1 MGRVS
6 KSFSLVI
13 ILLLLVSS
21 PLIAKSQLAV
31 VPETA
36 LAIASPEPP
45 SVPVP
50 SFTATPLMG
59 GSVELIIKNQPFNY
73 SSVLLYYQ
81 FNFSSPSVYYNIRI
95 KDHNVTDDWVELYN
109 AENGFPEPSN
119 LNYTVISIAVP
130 LDAQTDIQ
138 VNAMIGIV
146 TRGFNP
152 NATNQIEMYP
162 YDFNGLT
169 SDWSNTQ
176 TVTMSASNYF
186 ATASPTS
193 PPFLTLS
200 LSISFV
206 VIAFLLAII
215 FALMLYIRK
224 RNRLLGLRP
233 KSGS

>member
-1 MGRVS
+1 VLFVS
-6 KSFSLVI
+6 CL
-13 ILLLLVSS
+13 
-21 PLIAKSQLAV
+21 LIAKPQLALE
-31 VPETA
+31 PETA
-36 LAIASPEPP
+36 AATGSSEPP

-50 SFTATPLMG
+50 SFTATPLIG

-95 KDHNVTDDWVELYN
+95 KDHNETNDWVELYN

-130 LDAQTDIQ
+130 LGAQTDIE
-138 VNAMIGIV
+138 VDAMIGVV
-146 TRGFNP
+146 TRVFNP

-162 YDFNGLT
+162 YEFDGLT
-169 SDWSNTQ
+169 SDWSNTE
-176 TVTMSASNYF
+176 TVTMPAGNYF
-186 ATASPTS
+186 ATASPTAS
-193 PPFLTLS
+193 PFLTLS
-200 LSISFV
+200 LTISFV

-215 FALMLYIRK
+215 IALLLYMRK
-224 RNRLLGLRP
+224 SNRLLGLKP